1 MAAGTYVFPPELETV
16 RAYLKVPATVLSDAE
31 LQAMIDTACGDQ
43 LVRCRWWATDAN
55 GDPVVP
61 APADEYPAPLY
72 LALLRRV
79 QREVAARNLPLGM
92 VGLDA
97 SEYGPTRLPTLDA
110 LVEEHE
116 RGWRR
121 QVVG

>member
-1 MAAGTYVFPPELETV
+1 MDVAAV
-16 RAYLKVPATVLSDAE
+16 RAYLRIPATALTDEDLSR
-31 LQAMIDTACGDQ
+31 MMSTATGDQ
-43 LVRCRWWATDAN
+43 ADRCR
-55 GDPVVP
+55 VP
-61 APADEYPAPLY
+61 EPYPPQLEQAF
-72 LALLRRV
+72 LRRV

-97 SEYGPTRLPTLDA
+97 AEYGPQRLPFLDA

-116 RGWRR
+116 RGYRK